1 MVLFIVDLSLSIYLL
16 FSLINFNVSLILVGR
31 FLRIL
36 HNCLLSLFISFQVHI
51 RVMFICHMNS
61 ESNKVK
67 NLVMLYALN
76 LKFVL
81 MLENL

>member
-16 FSLINFNVSLILVGR
+16 FRLINFNVSLILVDR

-67 NLVMLYALN
+67 NLVMLYAFN
-76 LKFVL
+76 LEFVL